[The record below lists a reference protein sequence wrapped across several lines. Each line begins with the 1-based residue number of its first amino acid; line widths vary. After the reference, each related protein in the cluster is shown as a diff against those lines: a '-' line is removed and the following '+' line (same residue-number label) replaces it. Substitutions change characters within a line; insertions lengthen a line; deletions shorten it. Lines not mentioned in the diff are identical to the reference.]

1 MIALFASTK
10 TNHHEKTYEK
20 NQDLHILVNRKKEFQ
35 LILITMEKNRLK
47 HPQENCKNEIKKHI
61 AFMEKQIKM
70 LEKKIDEVIK
80 KDEDLSKKIKIVESV
95 PGIGRTSAAIF
106 VFRISERVG
115 NITNKQMSSLAGVAP
130 HPRESGQSKGK
141 ISVTGGRYF
150 PRSTLFMIALVA
162 SRHNDVFQK
171 ILQ

>member
-1 MIALFASTK
+1 MHQQKPIIIK
-10 TNHHEKTYEK
+10 KTYEK
-20 NQDLHILVNRKKEFQ
+20 NQDLHILVNRKKD
-35 LILITMEKNRLK
+35 LVNMITMEKNRLK

-106 VFRISERVG
+106 VSEYPELG

-150 PRSTLFMIALVA
+150 PRSTLFMIAVHLVITMF
-162 SRHNDVFQK
+162 SENSTN
-171 ILQ
+171 IY